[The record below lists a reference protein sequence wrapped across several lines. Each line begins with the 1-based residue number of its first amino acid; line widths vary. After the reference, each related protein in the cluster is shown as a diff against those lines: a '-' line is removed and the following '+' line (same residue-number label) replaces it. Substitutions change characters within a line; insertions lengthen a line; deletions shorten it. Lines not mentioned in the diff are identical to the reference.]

1 MQCFSDNEDV
11 VDIERISITESTNS
25 KHWLQ
30 YILINF
36 TQYRYCLIHIPLIM
50 HKLTSILINY
60 LHVLDIFLLI
70 FLNNT
75 YILISIN
82 HEIYDVLNLL

>member
-11 VDIERISITESTNS
+11 VDIERISITESTNRVNNGCN
-25 KHWLQ
+25 
-30 YILINF
+30 IFNV

-50 HKLTSILINY
+50 HKLTSFLINY

>member
-11 VDIERISITESTNS
+11 VDIERISITESTNRVNNGCN
-25 KHWLQ
+25 
-30 YILINF
+30 IFNV

-50 HKLTSILINY
+50 HKLASILINY

>member
-11 VDIERISITESTNS
+11 VDIERISITESTNRVNNGCN
-25 KHWLQ
+25 
-30 YILINF
+30 IFNV

-50 HKLTSILINY
+50 HKLASILINY

-82 HEIYDVLNLL
+82 HKIYDVLNLL

>member
-11 VDIERISITESTNS
+11 VDIERISITESTNRVNNGCN
-25 KHWLQ
+25 
-30 YILINF
+30 IFNV

-50 HKLTSILINY
+50 HKLTSFLINY
-60 LHVLDIFLLI
+60 LHVLDIFLFI

>member
-11 VDIERISITESTNS
+11 VDIERISITESTNRVNNGCN
-25 KHWLQ
+25 
-30 YILINF
+30 IFNV

-50 HKLTSILINY
+50 HKLASILINY

-82 HEIYDVLNLL
+82 REIYDVLNLL